1 MTCKEVIEL
10 VEAIA
15 AGDLEPTAELRAHVE
30 TCPGCASALA
40 SARRLEAA
48 LSAQEAP
55 PAPARF
61 VPLVLQRVRRE
72 RWRAEQQVDRLF
84 NLAMVAALVI
94 VAGGVFALMN
104 VSGVVAAASET
115 LAVIARVRGE
125 VARQAAPSVNTYIA
139 AGGLLA
145 SALGMWWWAERR
157 LSL

>member
-1 MTCKEVIEL
+1 MTCKDVTEL

-48 LSAQEAP
+48 LSARVAP

-61 VPLVLQRVRRE
+61 ALLVLQRVRHE

-94 VAGGVFALMN
+94 VVGGVFALMN

-115 LAVIARVRGE
+115 VAIIASVRGE

>member
-1 MTCKEVIEL
+1 MTCKDVIEL
-10 VEAIA
+10 VDAIA
-15 AGDLEPTAELRAHVE
+15 AGDLEPTPQVRAHVE
-30 TCPGCASALA
+30 TCPGCASVLA

-48 LSAQEAP
+48 LSAWEAP
-55 PAPARF
+55 AAPARF
-61 VPLVLQRVRRE
+61 VPVVLQRVSRE
-72 RWRAEQQVDRLF
+72 RWHAEQQVDRLF

-104 VSGVVAAASET
+104 VSGVIAAASET
-115 LAVIARVRGE
+115 LGVIATVRGE

>member
-1 MTCKEVIEL
+1 MTCRDVIESL
-10 VEAIA
+10 EAIA
-15 AGDLEPTAELRAHVE
+15 AGDLEPTAELRAHIE
-30 TCPGCASALA
+30 TCLRCASALA

-48 LSAQEAP
+48 LAARESP
-55 PAPARF
+55 PAPERF

-72 RWRAEQQVDRLF
+72 RWRAEQRVDRLF

-94 VAGGVFALMN
+94 VAGGIFALMN

-115 LAVIARVRGE
+115 VSIIASVRGE

>member
-1 MTCKEVIEL
+1 MTCKDVIEL

-15 AGDLEPTAELRAHVE
+15 GGDLEPTAELRAHFE
-30 TCPGCASALA
+30 TCARCASALA
-40 SARRLEAA
+40 SARRLEAVLA
-48 LSAQEAP
+48 AREVP
-55 PAPARF
+55 PVPARF
-61 VPLVLQRVRRE
+61 APLVLQRVRRE

-94 VAGGVFALMN
+94 VAGGVLALMN

-115 LAVIARVRGE
+115 VSFIASVRGE

-139 AGGLLA
+139 ASGLLA

>member
-1 MTCKEVIEL
+1 V
-10 VEAIA
+10 
-15 AGDLEPTAELRAHVE
+15 R
-30 TCPGCASALA
+30 
-40 SARRLEAA
+40 
-48 LSAQEAP
+48 EAP

-61 VPLVLQRVRRE
+61 APLVLQRVRRE

-115 LAVIARVRGE
+115 LAVIHTVRGE

>member
-1 MTCKEVIEL
+1 MTCKDVIDL

-15 AGDLEPTAELRAHVE
+15 AGDLEPTAELRVHVE
-30 TCPGCASALA
+30 TCTGCASALA

-48 LSAQEAP
+48 LSSQVAP

-61 VPLVLQRVRRE
+61 ANLVLQRVRHE

-84 NLAMVAALVI
+84 NLARGAALVI
-94 VAGGVFALMN
+94 VAGGIFALMN
-104 VSGVVAAASET
+104 VSGVVAAAAET
-115 LAVIARVRGE
+115 LGVIATVRGE

>member
-1 MTCKEVIEL
+1 MTCKDVSEL
-10 VEAIA
+10 VDAIA
-15 AGDLEPTAELRAHVE
+15 VGDLEPTAELRAHIE

-48 LSAQEAP
+48 LSTREAP
-55 PAPARF
+55 SAPARF
-61 VPLVLQRVRRE
+61 VSVVLQRVRRE

-94 VAGGVFALMN
+94 VAGGIFALMN

-115 LAVIARVRGE
+115 LAVMASVRGE

>member
-1 MTCKEVIEL
+1 MTCKDVIEL

-15 AGDLEPTAELRAHVE
+15 GGDLEPTAEVRAHIE
-30 TCPGCASALA
+30 TCPRCASALA

-48 LSAQEAP
+48 LAARDVP
-55 PAPARF
+55 PVPARF

-84 NLAMVAALVI
+84 NLAMVAALLI
-94 VAGGVFALMN
+94 VVGGVFALMN

-115 LAVIARVRGE
+115 VSFIASVRGE

-139 AGGLLA
+139 ASGLLA

>member
-1 MTCKEVIEL
+1 MTCKDVIDL

-15 AGDLEPTAELRAHVE
+15 AGDLEPTAELRGHVE

-48 LSAQEAP
+48 LSARVAP

-61 VPLVLQRVRRE
+61 ALLVLQRVRHE

-94 VAGGVFALMN
+94 VVGGVFALMN

-115 LAVIARVRGE
+115 VAIIASVRGE

-157 LSL
+157 LSP

>member
-1 MTCKEVIEL
+1 MTCKDVIEL

-30 TCPGCASALA
+30 TCPHCASALA

-48 LSAQEAP
+48 LAAQDSP
-55 PAPARF
+55 PAPERF
-61 VPLVLQRVRRE
+61 VPLLLQRVRRE

-94 VAGGVFALMN
+94 VVGGVFALMN

-115 LAVIARVRGE
+115 VSIIASVRGE